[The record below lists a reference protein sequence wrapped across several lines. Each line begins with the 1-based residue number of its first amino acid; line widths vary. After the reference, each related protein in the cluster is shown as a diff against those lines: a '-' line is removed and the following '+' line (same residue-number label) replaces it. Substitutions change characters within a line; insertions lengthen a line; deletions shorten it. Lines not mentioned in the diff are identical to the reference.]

1 MKPPNRPLWSRLLA
15 TLILGLTLTVALLWL
30 LGGARLPAA
39 QAGPLA
45 RSLFAPLPTG
55 TEPISNALN
64 VPITSNIS
72 ITFDEPISLTSV
84 TSRTF
89 AVYGSQSPIFTGT
102 YSLSNLSCTVT
113 LDPVRAFFPGE
124 RVNATVTTATLNIT
138 GEQAISPTVWQFW
151 AAVGRGSGLFA
162 DSLQSLG
169 SFTSNA
175 VALGDVDGDGDLD
188 AFVANMDYD
197 YSSGEA
203 NKVWQN
209 DGTGAFTETQS
220 LGSSSSY
227 AVALGDL
234 DDDGDLDAFVA
245 NYGEANKIWLSD
257 GLGAFT
263 ETQSLGSAYS
273 VGVALGDVDGDGDL
287 DAFVANYGG
296 GPGEANKVWQN
307 DGTGTFTDSLQS
319 LGSSASTAV
328 ALGDMDGDGDL
339 DAFVANIGYDH
350 FSGGANRVWQND
362 GRGTFTETQSLGSV
376 DSIGVALGDVD
387 GDGDLDA
394 FVANMDYDHSS
405 GEANRVWQN
414 DGTGTF
420 TETQNLGSAPSAAVA
435 LGDVDSD
442 GDLDAFVANRIG
454 ANKVWWNDGTGAFTE
469 TQSLGSADGL
479 GVALGDLDGDG
490 DLDAFVANFG
500 YGYGMANK
508 VWLNL
513 NQVFLPVVLR
523 AYP

>member
-15 TLILGLTLTVALLWL
+15 TLILGLSLTVALLWL
-30 LGGARLPAA
+30 LGGACLPAA

-102 YSLSNLSCTVT
+102 YSLSDFSRTVT

-138 GEQAISPTVWQFW
+138 GEQVISPTVWQFW
-151 AAVGRGSGLFA
+151 AAVGRGSGLFT

-169 SFTSNA
+169 SSASTD
-175 VALGDVDGDGDLD
+175 VALGDLDGDGDLD
-188 AFVANMDYD
+188 AFVANNW
-197 YSSGEA
+197 GPA

-209 DGTGAFTETQS
+209 DGTGTFTETQS

-227 AVALGDL
+227 AVALGDV
-234 DDDGDLDAFVA
+234 DDDGDLDAFVVNCGWPDGA
-245 NYGEANKIWLSD
+245 PNKVWEND
-257 GLGAFT
+257 GTGAFT
-263 ETQSLGSAYS
+263 ETQSLGNADSID
-273 VGVALGDVDGDGDL
+273 VALGDVDGDGDL
-287 DAFVANYGG
+287 DAFVANYGAG
-296 GPGEANKVWQN
+296 SGEANKVWQN
-307 DGTGTFTDSLQS
+307 DGMGTFTDGLQS
-319 LGSSASTAV
+319 LGSSASTGV

-339 DAFVANIGYDH
+339 DAFVTNNWDQADK
-350 FSGGANRVWQND
+350 VWQND
-362 GRGTFTETQSLGSV
+362 RTGTFTETQSLGSADSLGVALGDV
-376 DSIGVALGDVD
+376 DGDGDLDAVVANMDYDHSSGEANKVWRNDGTGAFTETQNLGSAPSDAVALGDVD

-394 FVANMDYDHSS
+394 FVANRD
-405 GEANRVWQN
+405 GANKVWQN

-420 TETQNLGSAPSAAVA
+420 TETQ
-435 LGDVDSD
+435 
-442 GDLDAFVANRIG
+442 
-454 ANKVWWNDGTGAFTE
+454 
-469 TQSLGSADGL
+469 SLGSADSL
-479 GVALGDLDGDG
+479 GVALGDVNGDG
-490 DLDAFVANFG
+490 DLDAFVAN
-500 YGYGMANK
+500 YGAGSGEANK